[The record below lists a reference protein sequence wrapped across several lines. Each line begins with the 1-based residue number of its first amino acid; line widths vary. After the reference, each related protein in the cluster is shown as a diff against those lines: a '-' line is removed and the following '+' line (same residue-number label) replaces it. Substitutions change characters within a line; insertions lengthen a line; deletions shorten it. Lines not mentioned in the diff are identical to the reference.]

1 MHSNTQPATRFTR
14 FLRSGLRPAR
24 WGRNHLQIRSR
35 KSREV
40 AAALMITA
48 LGAGVFAVGFGAFGT
63 SSGASSPPPL
73 GIYLGYENTSGV
85 DSLGNAMGKQPS
97 FAMDYLDGS
106 SWSTMESSAAN
117 EAAKWSSS
125 GYSMT
130 FSIPMLPNSGAT
142 LAGGAAGDYN
152 AYFETMAQNLVANNE
167 GSSIVRPGWE
177 FNGNWYPWAANSSNV
192 SQFIGYWQQLVTAMR
207 TVAGANFKFEWCPT
221 LGDQGIGNVANYYPG
236 NSYVDD
242 VAADV
247 YDQTWSNY
255 PGASGEFSDLETE
268 SYGLNWLTSFASQ
281 QGKAVVLG
289 EWGLGSGSGNAGQA
303 YSANN
308 QQVSGGDDPTFIN
321 DMAQW
326 LMTNHVYEASYF
338 DDQSMALSPKQ
349 NPNSYN
355 AFVKDFGPGGVASG
369 SSGSA
374 PTSTA
379 PPPTTTT
386 TAPAPPPTTTTTT
399 PPPAPTTT
407 TTTPPPASTTTTT
420 VPPSVV
426 AFAFDDPDHNAAG
439 ADHPAGDHHHHHD
452 DTPAVSPPPPS
463 ATSPGGERVT
473 ITTLDQSESSAT
485 SGKESS
491 MVFKVTVTPAVDDTI
506 GIYGQGGIVK
516 LCEVTVTTSKG
527 SGSCSLGD
535 SELGP
540 GLYIAAAVTSSGP
553 GFIGSFSNFATFAIT
568 PSR

>member
-1 MHSNTQPATRFTR
+1 
-14 FLRSGLRPAR
+14 
-24 WGRNHLQIRSR
+24 
-35 KSREV
+35 
-40 AAALMITA
+40 MIPA
-48 LGAGVFAVGFGAFGT
+48 LGAGVFAVGFGAFGA

-85 DSLGNAMGKQPS
+85 DSLGNAMGQQPS

-192 SQFIGYWQQLVTAMR
+192 SQFIGFWQQLVTAMR
-207 TVAGANFKFEWCPT
+207 SVSGANFKFEWCPT
-221 LGDQGIGNVANYYPG
+221 LGDQGIGNLANYYPG

-355 AFVKDFGPGGVASG
+355 VFRQGLRSGRCGQRLLRLGPDLDRATTHHHDNGARAAAHDDHDDHHRRRAHHHDDHSATCVDDDHDRAAYVVAF
-369 SSGSA
+369 
-374 PTSTA
+374 
-379 PPPTTTT
+379 
-386 TAPAPPPTTTTTT
+386 
-399 PPPAPTTT
+399 
-407 TTTPPPASTTTTT
+407 
-420 VPPSVV
+420 

-439 ADHPAGDHHHHHD
+439 ADHPAGDHHHHHHD
-452 DTPAVSPPPPS
+452 DPQQRRRRHRARRARVGS
-463 ATSPGGERVT
+463 A
-473 ITTLDQSESSAT
+473 
-485 SGKESS
+485 
-491 MVFKVTVTPAVDDTI
+491 
-506 GIYGQGGIVK
+506 
-516 LCEVTVTTSKG
+516 
-527 SGSCSLGD
+527 
-535 SELGP
+535 
-540 GLYIAAAVTSSGP
+540 
-553 GFIGSFSNFATFAIT
+553 
-568 PSR
+568 

>member
-1 MHSNTQPATRFTR
+1 MHSNTQPAARFTR

-24 WGRNHLQIRSR
+24 WGLNHLQIRSR

-40 AAALMITA
+40 AAALMIPA
-48 LGAGVFAVGFGAFGT
+48 LGAGVFAVGFGAFGA

-85 DSLGNAMGKQPS
+85 DSLGNAMGQQPS

-177 FNGNWYPWAANSSNV
+177 FNGNWYPWAANASNV

-207 TVAGANFKFEWCPT
+207 SVSGANFKFEWCPT
-221 LGDQGIGNVANYYPG
+221 LGDQGIGNLANYYPG
-236 NSYVDD
+236 DSYVDD

-268 SYGLNWLTSFASQ
+268 TYGLNWLTSFASQ

-303 YSANN
+303 YAANN

-399 PPPAPTTT
+399 PPPPPTTT

-420 VPPSVV
+420 VPPTSSPSPSTTPTTTPPV
-426 AFAFDDPDHNAAG
+426 PTT
-439 ADHPAGDHHHHHD
+439 PPE
-452 DTPAVSPPPPS
+452 TTTTTTPPAVSPPPPS
-463 ATSPGGERVT
+463 ATSPGGQRVT

-527 SGSCSLGD
+527 SGSCALGD

-540 GLYIAAAVTSSGP
+540 GLYVAAAVTSSGP